1 MKLIEWDENLSV
13 KIDSID
19 EQHKVLV
26 DMINDFYEKIRTK
39 AANELIS
46 ELIKKMKNYT
56 VVHFTTEERYFK
68 QYNYPDFEAHKKE
81 HQDFVDKVVDLEKR
95 FNSGKVILSF
105 EITNFL
111 KEWLINHIQGTDM
124 KYTNFLIQKG
134 VK

>member
-68 QYNYPDFEAHKKE
+68 QYNYPDIEAHKKE

>member
-56 VVHFTTEERYFK
+56 VVHFATEERYFK
-68 QYNYPDFEAHKKE
+68 QYNYPDFENHKRE

>member
-56 VVHFTTEERYFK
+56 VVHFATEERYFK
-68 QYNYPDFEAHKKE
+68 QYNYPDFENHKRE

-95 FNSGKVILSF
+95 FNSGKIVLSF